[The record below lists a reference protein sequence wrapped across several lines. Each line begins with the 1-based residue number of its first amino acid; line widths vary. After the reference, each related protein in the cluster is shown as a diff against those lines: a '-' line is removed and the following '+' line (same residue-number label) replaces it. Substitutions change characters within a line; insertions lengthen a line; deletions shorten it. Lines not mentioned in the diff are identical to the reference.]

1 MRPQKAIGK
10 LPSSEKVRLY
20 YATSVN
26 FIPGHVE
33 ASLLYLLMN
42 RVRLGFDLSGRI

>member
-1 MRPQKAIGK
+1 MRPHKAVGK

-20 YATSVN
+20 YASSVK

-42 RVRLGFDLSGRI
+42 RVRVGFDLRGRI